1 MNIKFKL
8 ISLEMLSL
16 LALSVILILS
26 SLWTAFGEVDL
37 RIEETLRVAV
47 SGYTGNA
54 SYLRDQGEEIDI
66 TVFEGDTRTESSIEG
81 AVGTKADKTVADT
94 VLNRKETYFTSDITI
109 SGIAYYGYYMPID
122 GGMLF
127 AGKPR
132 AHIQEFKRIIILILL
147 GVGAAA
153 YLICSA
159 IAILL
164 SNSITKRIRNAS
176 RRIEVLAGGDLS
188 GEIPPEKPGH
198 KDEADVIAD
207 AVSSLHTD
215 LKKIVSA
222 ISEQTRQLNS
232 SNSEFSSRFSDI
244 VSNVGTINTS
254 VEGIASGSSSQAQET
269 AAAREQISNMAD
281 AIEQNSE
288 NSDNLKLAVTKMTEL
303 SDQANEI
310 LGSLTAM
317 NEKTTGNIITVSDQ
331 TAATNVS
338 AEKIQD
344 AIQMIQNI
352 AEQTNLLSLNASIE
366 AARAGDAGRGFAVVA
381 EEIRQLAESSA
392 GSAHEIETVIQEL
405 LENSGISVK
414 KMEEVRLN
422 AEAQKK
428 MLNQTISAFHDL
440 KAEADSVNAVSNNI
454 YQQTARLTE
463 QKDMINHVVDQL
475 ASISVQNASSAQT
488 TSANMQ
494 TLSDTIEDCR
504 SETAVLAQLSDSLQK
519 ETSHFKL

>member
-1 MNIKFKL
+1 
-8 ISLEMLSL
+8 
-16 LALSVILILS
+16 
-26 SLWTAFGEVDL
+26 
-37 RIEETLRVAV
+37 
-47 SGYTGNA
+47 
-54 SYLRDQGEEIDI
+54 
-66 TVFEGDTRTESSIEG
+66 
-81 AVGTKADKTVADT
+81 
-94 VLNRKETYFTSDITI
+94 
-109 SGIAYYGYYMPID
+109 
-122 GGMLF
+122 
-127 AGKPR
+127 
-132 AHIQEFKRIIILILL
+132 
-147 GVGAAA
+147 
-153 YLICSA
+153 
-159 IAILL
+159 
-164 SNSITKRIRNAS
+164 
-176 RRIEVLAGGDLS
+176 
-188 GEIPPEKPGH
+188 
-198 KDEADVIAD
+198 
-207 AVSSLHTD
+207 
-215 LKKIVSA
+215 
-222 ISEQTRQLNS
+222 
-232 SNSEFSSRFSDI
+232 
-244 VSNVGTINTS
+244 
-254 VEGIASGSSSQAQET
+254 
-269 AAAREQISNMAD
+269 
-281 AIEQNSE
+281 
-288 NSDNLKLAVTKMTEL
+288 MTEL

>member
-26 SLWTAFGEVDL
+26 SLWTAFNEVDL

-47 SGYTGNA
+47 NGYTGNV

-66 TVFEGDTRTESSIEG
+66 TVFEGDTRTASSIEG
-81 AVGTKADKTVADT
+81 AVGTKADKSVTDM
-94 VLNRKETYFTSDITI
+94 VLNRKEPYFTSDITI
-109 SGIAYYGYYMPID
+109 NGNAYYGYYMPSE

-132 AHIQEFKRIIILILL
+132 AHIQEFKRTIILILL
-147 GVGAAA
+147 AVGAAA
-153 YLICSA
+153 YIICSA
-159 IAILL
+159 ISILL
-164 SNSITKRIRNAS
+164 SNSITRRIRMAS
-176 RRIEVLAGGDLS
+176 RRIEILAGGDLS
-188 GEIPPEKPGH
+188 GEIPAEKAGH

-207 AVSSLHTD
+207 AVSTLHRD

-222 ISEQTRQLNS
+222 ISEQTAQLNA
-232 SNSEFSSRFSDI
+232 SNNEFSKKFTDI
-244 VSNVGTINTS
+244 ACNVGTVNTS
-254 VEGIASGSSSQAQET
+254 VEGIAAGSSSQAQET
-269 AAAREQISNMAD
+269 ASAREQIANMAD

-288 NSDNLKLAVTKMTEL
+288 NSANLKRAVTKMNEL
-303 SDQANEI
+303 SDQANDT
-310 LGSLTAM
+310 LGGLIAM
-317 NEKTTGNIITVSDQ
+317 NEKTTGNIVTVSEQ

-366 AARAGDAGRGFAVVA
+366 AARAGEAGRGFAVVA
-381 EEIRQLAESSA
+381 EEIRQLAESSS

-405 LENSGISVK
+405 LENSGISVQ
-414 KMEEVRLN
+414 KMEEVRLD
-422 AEAQKK
+422 AENQKK
-428 MLNQTISAFHDL
+428 MLNQTKIAFHDL

-454 YQQTARLTE
+454 FQQTKRLTG
-463 QKDMINHVVDQL
+463 QKDMINSVVEQL
-475 ASISVQNASSAQT
+475 ASISEQNASSAQA

-494 TLSDTIEDCR
+494 TLSDTVEDCR
-504 SETAVLAQLSDSLQK
+504 QETAVLADLSESLQE
-519 ETSHFKL
+519 ETRHFKL

>member
-1 MNIKFKL
+1 M
-8 ISLEMLSL
+8 
-16 LALSVILILS
+16 
-26 SLWTAFGEVDL
+26 G
-37 RIEETLRVAV
+37 
-47 SGYTGNA
+47 
-54 SYLRDQGEEIDI
+54 
-66 TVFEGDTRTESSIEG
+66 
-81 AVGTKADKTVADT
+81 
-94 VLNRKETYFTSDITI
+94 
-109 SGIAYYGYYMPID
+109 
-122 GGMLF
+122 
-127 AGKPR
+127 
-132 AHIQEFKRIIILILL
+132 
-147 GVGAAA
+147 
-153 YLICSA
+153 
-159 IAILL
+159 
-164 SNSITKRIRNAS
+164 NAS

-288 NSDNLKLAVTKMTEL
+288 NSDNLKRAVTKMTEL